1 MSNKISFK
9 NSSKKFFYL
18 GLFFLFGV
26 VSNDFIKK
34 QISNFKEFQSENTY
48 TKNLKVVNCPID
60 NISIGIFGQS
70 NSSNSVTREKPI
82 EIPKNL
88 YQFDWRSKNCFAY
101 SEPLI
106 GTVGFGGNA
115 ITHTAINTV

>member
-26 VSNDFIKK
+26 VSNDFIKE

-82 EIPKNL
+82 EIPLNFKVL
-88 YQFDWRSKNCFAY
+88 FTILKTQSF
-101 SEPLI
+101 LI
-106 GTVGFGGNA
+106 LQSPSLDNIISPEEFN
-115 ITHTAINTV
+115 IP